1 MFMRDGQ
8 AELLEARQLIGVK
21 FAREPRAPHCT
32 RASPARRPSEPI
44 MNTAD
49 LDTLMTIIR
58 LGSFAAAARELHVDP
73 SSVSRTVA
81 ALESELGTRLFQRS
95 TRQLAMTEA
104 GAVFVERIGPLLEE
118 LELVR
123 HAAAD
128 TAAQTRGT
136 LRVTASN
143 AFGMQRLVPLLP
155 AFCAAHPE
163 LHVDLVLTDAILD
176 LVAERV
182 DIAIRI
188 GALRDSALIA
198 VPLLKMRYRVVAS
211 PAWVEALAEPLRAP
225 RDLERCDCVT
235 FSMPGFRDRWFFRSS
250 EGGPKTPVAVKPR
263 LTSTNGL
270 ALRQCALS
278 GLGASLLP
286 DWLIGDDLAD
296 GRLVDLYPKH
306 EVAVVDAPTGAWL
319 VYPSRSYVPAKVRAF
334 IDFMRSA
341 VRAS

>member
-1 MFMRDGQ
+1 
-8 AELLEARQLIGVK
+8 
-21 FAREPRAPHCT
+21 
-32 RASPARRPSEPI
+32 

-49 LDTLMTIIR
+49 LETLMTIIR

-81 ALESELGTRLFQRS
+81 ALESDLGTRIFQRS

-104 GAVFVERIGPLLEE
+104 GALFVERVGPLLEE
-118 LELVR
+118 IELVR
-123 HAAAD
+123 CAAAD
-128 TAAQTRGT
+128 IATQPRGT

-143 AFGMQRLVPLLP
+143 AFGLKRLVPLLP

-163 LHVDLVLTDAILD
+163 LNVDLVLTDAILD
-176 LVAERV
+176 LVAERI
-182 DIAIRI
+182 DIAIRL

-211 PAWVEALAEPLRAP
+211 PGWVDALAEPLRVP

-235 FSMPGFRDRWFFRSS
+235 FSMPGFRDRWFFQAG
-250 EGGPKTPVAVKPR
+250 EGKPKTSVAVRPR
-263 LTSTNGL
+263 LLSTNGL
-270 ALRQCALS
+270 ALRDCALS

-286 DWLIGDDLAD
+286 DWLIGDDVKE
-296 GRLVDLYPKH
+296 GRLVDLYPHH

-334 IDFMRSA
+334 IEFIRDA